1 MSIELKSSV
10 GEKASNM
17 PKFGTK
23 IQTIKYLSYLTALT
37 KPEKIHFL
45 FGSQSH

>member
-10 GEKASNM
+10 GEKATNM

-23 IQTIKYLSYLTALT
+23 IQTIKYLSDLTALT
-37 KPEKIHFL
+37 KPENIHFL

>member
-23 IQTIKYLSYLTALT
+23 IQTIKYLSL
-37 KPEKIHFL
+37 
-45 FGSQSH
+45 QSMKKFIFCSGLNHIRKY

>member
-1 MSIELKSSV
+1 M

-23 IQTIKYLSYLTALT
+23 IQIIKYLSYLTALT